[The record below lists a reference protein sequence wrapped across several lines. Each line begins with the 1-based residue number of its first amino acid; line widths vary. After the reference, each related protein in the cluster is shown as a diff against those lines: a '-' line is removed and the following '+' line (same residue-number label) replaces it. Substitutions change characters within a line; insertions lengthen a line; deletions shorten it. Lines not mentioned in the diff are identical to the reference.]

1 MLESTWVLLFLN
13 WQVNV
18 LEIITNVSQ
27 LHLVSLKCK
36 HYCASRPQAPGHLNA
51 TRGLGLGLSTGREGE
66 IHTCQT
72 RFSAPGRVAQGLQC
86 DLPSLEDSRGGSL
99 TKALEGSKRAL

>member
-36 HYCASRPQAPGHLNA
+36 HYCASRPHAKL
-51 TRGLGLGLSTGREGE
+51 LG
-66 IHTCQT
+66 I
-72 RFSAPGRVAQGLQC
+72 
-86 DLPSLEDSRGGSL
+86 
-99 TKALEGSKRAL
+99 